1 MAELLKS
8 YELGDMTA
16 SYLLN
21 SKNQV
26 VLLLLPKEM
35 KAELLSQKNANAYE
49 RSSLVHLQLS
59 EDSAGMFSNSF
70 KLSETLDRLHY
81 KSITEKEDEAAI
93 TVITT

>member
-26 VLLLLPKEM
+26 VLLLLPKDM
-35 KAELLSQKNANAYE
+35 KAELLSQ
-49 RSSLVHLQLS
+49 
-59 EDSAGMFSNSF
+59 
-70 KLSETLDRLHY
+70 
-81 KSITEKEDEAAI
+81 
-93 TVITT
+93 